1 MRFLKTKVSF
11 IIILAVLAVAWA
23 VGTSILTEL
32 LGLKGLVIGMGV
44 AFFLLLFLVL
54 ETHERIRDVR
64 YEQHNHDRQLQSV
77 LNLHAMLKLEA
88 PLPTMR
94 LAALSPD
101 TAVEYLTLIRDRKP
115 QTVVELG
122 SGVSTLIASMLLQE
136 QGSGR
141 VIALDHDADWLEL
154 TRQMLVRHKAD
165 KAADLRHAPLVPVQG
180 AALPWYDPKQLEGVD
195 KIDLL
200 LVDGPPD
207 YGDVGARQPGLNL
220 LLPKLADNA
229 VIVVDDCRRPK
240 WYNWVKQWAKDNNFD
255 LVEPFANE
263 KTTLFLYRKG

>member
-1 MRFLKTKVSF
+1 MRFLKTKGSF
-11 IIILAVLAVAWA
+11 IVILAVLAIAWG
-23 VGTSILTEL
+23 VGTAVLTERF
-32 LGLKGLVIGMGV
+32 GLQGLVIGMSV
-44 AFFLLLFLVL
+44 ALFMLLFLVL
-54 ETHERIRDVR
+54 ETHERMRDVR
-64 YEQHNHDRQLQSV
+64 YEQRNHDRQLQSV
-77 LNLHAMLKLEA
+77 LNLHAMLKLES

-115 QTVVELG
+115 ETIVELG

-141 VIALDHDADWLEL
+141 VFALDHDADWLEL
-154 TRQMLVRHKAD
+154 TRQMLIRHKAD
-165 KAADLRHAPLVPVQG
+165 RFADLRHARLVPVEG
-180 AALPWYDPKQLEGVD
+180 ASQPWYDPKQLEGID

-207 YGDVGARQPGLNL
+207 YGDVGARQPGLSL
-220 LLPKLADNA
+220 LLPKLSKNA

-240 WYNWVKQWAKDNNFD
+240 WYKWVKQWAAQNNFD
-255 LVEPFANE
+255 LVEPFGNE